1 MTQAIQ
7 HATIATSTGTVHLAL
22 LAHLATGLIGLGTGF
37 VALSVAK
44 GGLTHRRSGMV
55 FVYVMIATA
64 FLATGIAT
72 YEGKVNM
79 MISAP
84 FTAYLVFT
92 AMTAVRPLN
101 PEPRWLAPGLMVLA
115 LAWSVADVTMGVR
128 ASARPNGMMEGVPA
142 GMFFFLGTIALLAG
156 VGDLR
161 MIRAG
166 GIQGSR
172 RIARHLWRMCFGL
185 FVASGSFFLGQAK
198 FIPKPVRIP
207 VLLNVAAL
215 APLIALIYWMWR
227 VRVRNNLRGIVRGD
241 AARAVV

>member
-1 MTQAIQ
+1 M
-7 HATIATSTGTVHLAL
+7 TIATSSGAVHLAL
-22 LAHLATGLIGLGTGF
+22 LAHLATGLLGLGTGF
-37 VALSVAK
+37 VALAVAK
-44 GGLTHRRSGMV
+44 GSLMHRRSGMV
-55 FVYVMIATA
+55 FVYAMLATA
-64 FLATGIAT
+64 LLATGIAT
-72 YEGKVNM
+72 YEGKVSM

-84 FTAYLVFT
+84 FTAYLIFT

-101 PEPRWLAPGLMVLA
+101 PEPRLLAPVLMMLA
-115 LAWSVADVTMGVR
+115 FAWSVADVTMGVR
-128 ASARPNGMMEGVPA
+128 ASARPHGMMDGVPA

-185 FVASGSFFLGQAK
+185 FVASGSFLLGQAK

-207 VLLNVAAL
+207 LLLNVAAV

-227 VRVRNNLRGIVRGD
+227 VRLRNNLRGIVHKN
-241 AARAVV
+241 AVRAEV